1 MKFTID
7 TSKIAEAVT
16 EFGQKT
22 SDKSKKAIA
31 DVQTGAVALAEKA
44 KQDSYQRRLKK
55 YNPVFPEVYQSS
67 DFIIPRM
74 IVIRDDSDRREID
87 VCQGA
92 IGWLGREGD
101 MDVFYL
107 YNKDIAV
114 AGIQFVPAPSC
125 DSVYYADS
133 FNPKRFIRTDCI
145 FSKAHEE
152 RLAELKYVAYSLG
165 AKSCSIEISEA
176 TTEVEV
182 SKKKA
187 LIGGGSQ
194 IHGIKASS
202 SESAEQNVSA
212 KNAMQRSGKITA
224 EFEGSNNP
232 KKPKLKWFANDDNI
246 KRLVEMR
253 CKGNNTLK
261 SETLFLSG
269 TSSATMSQKSA
280 CAIDNAIGA
289 MKMKGGSTMESQ
301 LIKETSCTLIYS
313 IEF

>member
-7 TSKIAEAVT
+7 TTKITEAVAD
-16 EFGQKT
+16 FGQKT
-22 SDKSKKAIA
+22 SDKGKKAIA
-31 DVQTGAVALAEKA
+31 DVQASAAAFSEKA
-44 KQDSYQRRLKK
+44 KQDSYMRRLKK
-55 YNPVFPEVYQSS
+55 YNPLFPDMYQSTE
-67 DFIIPRM
+67 FIIPRM
-74 IVIRDDSDRREID
+74 IVIRDDLDRRDVD

-92 IGWLGREGD
+92 IGWLGKESGLE
-101 MDVFYL
+101 VLYL
-107 YNKDIAV
+107 YDKDV
-114 AGIQFVPAPSC
+114 SSTGIQFVPAPVC
-125 DSVYYADS
+125 DSVYFADS

-152 RLAELKYVAYSLG
+152 RLAELKYVAHCLG
-165 AKSCSIEISEA
+165 ARSCSIEISEA

-187 LIGGGSQ
+187 SVGGGSK
-194 IHGIKASS
+194 IHSIKASTA
-202 SESAEQNVSA
+202 ESAEQNISA
-212 KNAMQRSGKITA
+212 KNATQRSGKVTA
-224 EFEGSNNP
+224 EFEGSDNP

-246 KRLVEMR
+246 KRLIDMR
-253 CKGNNTLK
+253 CKGNNLLK

-269 TSSATMSQKSA
+269 TSSATMSQKTA